1 LFGVGLSLS
10 NVRGGGGHGTI
21 GGMSDRFI
29 SIFTGSKLYKSD
41 SLEWRRVE
49 NKYALQQI
57 VKHPF
62 LGIGLGKDYRPQIFG
77 SYDTSTGYIHN
88 GYLGILLD
96 VGLIGLLPLLWFFVR
111 FVIRGFRNWDKI
123 KDTYMN
129 LLLTGFTLSVLGVL
143 LINMVSPVFRQ
154 WFSIVVFP
162 TIIGLSEVII
172 RINEMELHKRN
183 E

>member
-1 LFGVGLSLS
+1 
-10 NVRGGGGHGTI
+10 
-21 GGMSDRFI
+21 
-29 SIFTGSKLYKSD
+29 LYKSD